1 MDRPPKKLAPAI
13 LIGLLLG
20 VLCASCWL
28 LLRRH
33 VCSSHTTA
41 LLPQKHLF
49 YTTRHLVASGQ
60 EAVASF
66 LESHKDPHGNPMGKA
81 LERHYTACVRMQNR
95 HNFTEKGAYNSA
107 SGCGVIVGDGKFA
120 LTAGHLF
127 NLSGVADSKVKI
139 VLTTGELLDAEL
151 CHVEF
156 DKTQCTDLAI
166 LRIHSGALPVSAVEM
181 AEARPGQ
188 MVFTIGYPQS
198 FGLGQDGALQEDLI
212 MNDKADYL
220 EPLVQVG
227 RIQSVSNRIVVVPMI
242 GCSALLG
249 LSGAPVLDEDG
260 RLVGIFVDRHRR
272 KQRNQR
278 AEYTMHVVPVMTG
291 SEESVLSLIGRPHQ

>member
-1 MDRPPKKLAPAI
+1 
-13 LIGLLLG
+13 
-20 VLCASCWL
+20 
-28 LLRRH
+28 
-33 VCSSHTTA
+33 
-41 LLPQKHLF
+41 
-49 YTTRHLVASGQ
+49 
-60 EAVASF
+60 
-66 LESHKDPHGNPMGKA
+66 
-81 LERHYTACVRMQNR
+81 
-95 HNFTEKGAYNSA
+95 
-107 SGCGVIVGDGKFA
+107 
-120 LTAGHLF
+120 
-127 NLSGVADSKVKI
+127 
-139 VLTTGELLDAEL
+139 
-151 CHVEF
+151 
-156 DKTQCTDLAI
+156 
-166 LRIHSGALPVSAVEM
+166 M